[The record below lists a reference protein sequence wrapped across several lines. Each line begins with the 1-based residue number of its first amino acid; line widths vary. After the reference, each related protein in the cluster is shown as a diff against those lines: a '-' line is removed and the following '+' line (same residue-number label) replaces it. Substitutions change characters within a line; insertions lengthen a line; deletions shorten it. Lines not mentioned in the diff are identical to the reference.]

1 MIDEHIGLIS
11 RDELL
16 LGAILHA
23 IHRSEERTMGALEDL
38 QAAVA
43 NLTAQD
49 ATLVTSV
56 TDLATE
62 QVTFL
67 RDVADALANAG
78 TDPTTLNQITATLNT
93 KADDLA
99 AQAASVSQLMADQV
113 AADPANQTPPAAA
126 EPTPVTDTP
135 PDTTV
140 TDTPPDVPVDMTN
153 AAGNASA
160 G

>member
-1 MIDEHIGLIS
+1 
-11 RDELL
+11 
-16 LGAILHA
+16 
-23 IHRSEERTMGALEDL
+23 MGALEDL

-62 QVTFL
+62 QATFL
-67 RDVADALANAG
+67 RDVAAALANAG
-78 TDPTTLNQITATLNT
+78 TDPAALAAVTNTLNT

-99 AQAASVSQLMADQV
+99 AQAAQVQQLMTDQV
-113 AADPANQTPPAAA
+113 AADPANQTAA
-126 EPTPVTDTP
+126 PTDTSP
-135 PDTTV
+135 VAEVPIEE
-140 TDTPPDVPVDMTN
+140 TPAEVPVDVAN

-160 G
+160 GE